1 MNDNKEMKFSTF
13 FAIII
18 FMLLTFGGFIIP
30 IAMIFLFIYAAI
42 DSTKKNKNNKKNVF
56 NFEINNESYKNIG
69 KPKSDGGIKI
79 KPNNYNVDFEHKF
92 NQKDYDYMTKEKEMQ
107 INSSK
112 NYTTNINENISSEHI
127 ISSFKKFDDYSRLIK
142 GMNPQE
148 LLELINAFYD
158 EFTHDI
164 YHEASN
170 TAHITH
176 GVALIHNATKK
187 KWYVVRSNDL
197 LHKTKTMFDGAN
209 RNELYHEYQAGD
221 TVWIKLLPLH
231 GSPYS
236 STYEIE
242 YDVIAKYGA
251 KKL

>member
-1 MNDNKEMKFSTF
+1 MD
-13 FAIII
+13 
-18 FMLLTFGGFIIP
+18 
-30 IAMIFLFIYAAI
+30 
-42 DSTKKNKNNKKNVF
+42 NKNNKNKSSLISGIIILIFLFGEFLIPLGIIGLIIYAVVKSNKQDSKAFTFEYKPDAYKNV
-56 NFEINNESYKNIG
+56 G
-69 KPKSDGGIKI
+69 KPKLNGVVNIKS
-79 KPNNYNVDFEHKF
+79 KKYKADYGDRFES
-92 NQKDYDYMTKEKEMQ
+92 NDYDYTVKERKQE
-107 INSSK
+107 NSDAMIQPQK
-112 NYTTNINENISSEHI
+112 LSSEYI
-127 ISSFKKFDDYSRLIK
+127 GPTFNKFDNYSRLIK

-148 LLELINAFYD
+148 LLELIDAFYD

-187 KWYVVRSNDL
+187 KWYVIRSNNL
-197 LHKTKTMFDGAN
+197 LHKAKSMFDGTN
-209 RNELYHEYQAGD
+209 RNELYHEYHAGD

-242 YDVIAKYGA
+242 FDVIAKYGA
-251 KKL
+251 KRL